1 MLNQPKL
8 LIIGFVWPE
17 PISTAAGT
25 RMMQL
30 IEIFHGFDYRI
41 TFVSASAKTNNSFD
55 LERAGVKTASIK
67 LNHSSFDEFIADL
80 NPQIVM
86 FDRFMTEEQFGWRV
100 TEICPNAIKILD
112 TEDLHF
118 LRKGR
123 QLALKQGTS
132 FDDSFLYNDITKRE
146 IASIY
151 RCDLSL
157 IISEEEMCFL
167 RGEFEINP
175 NLLLY
180 LPFLLKPVTL
190 EQIEALPKFEER
202 SNFVTIGNFRHEPNL
217 DAVLYLKQTI
227 WPLIKAKLPE
237 AELHIYGAY
246 PTEKVL
252 QLNNEKEGFLVKG
265 HVADVNTVMQSS
277 RICLAP
283 LRFGAGLKG
292 KVIDAMKNGTPC
304 IMTSVAA
311 EGIFNLMET
320 DDCVLD
326 NPKDYAKQAVL
337 LYKDPSEWQ
346 FYSNNGFKVIN
357 ERFQKEKFEKV
368 LINTVEN
375 LSSNLARHRYENFIG
390 QLLQHHTVQ
399 SIKYMSKWIEA
410 KQLQNPN

>member
-1 MLNQPKL
+1 MKQPKL

-17 PISTAAGT
+17 PNSTAAGT

-30 IEIFHGFDYRI
+30 IEIFHGFGYHI

-55 LERAGVKTASIK
+55 LERAGIKTASIQ

-80 NPQIVM
+80 DPQIVM

-151 RCDLSL
+151 RSDLSL

-167 RGEFEINP
+167 RGEFDINSD
-175 NLLLY
+175 LLLY
-180 LPFLLKPVTL
+180 LPFILDPINTD
-190 EQIEALPKFEER
+190 QIDVLPKFEER
-202 SNFVTIGNFRHEPNL
+202 SDFVTIGNFRHEPNL
-217 DAVLYLKQTI
+217 DAVLYLKETI

-265 HVADVNTVMQSS
+265 HVADVNTVMQNS

-326 NPKDYAKQAVL
+326 KPKDYAKQAVL

-357 ERFQKEKFEKV
+357 ERFQKEKLEKV

-375 LSSNLARHRYENFIG
+375 LSSNLARHRHENFIG
-390 QLLQHHTVQ
+390 QLLQYHTVQ
-399 SIKYMSKWIEA
+399 STKYMSKWIEA
-410 KQLQNPN
+410 KQIQNPN

>member
-1 MLNQPKL
+1 LIQPNI

-17 PISTAAGT
+17 PDSTAAGR
-25 RMMQL
+25 RMVQL
-30 IEIFHGFDYRI
+30 IETLKNNGYQI
-41 TFVSASAKTNNSFD
+41 TFASASVKTKKSFNLDTVGVQTANIQLNHFSFD
-55 LERAGVKTASIK
+55 
-67 LNHSSFDEFIADL
+67 NFITEL
-80 NPQIVM
+80 NPQIVI
-86 FDRFMTEEQFGWRV
+86 FDRFMTEEQYGWRV
-100 TEICPNAIKILD
+100 TENCPNAIKILD

-123 QLALKQGTS
+123 QIAIKQGKP
-132 FDDSFLYNDITKRE
+132 FDDSFLYNDFTKRE

-167 RGEFEINP
+167 RGEFDINP
-175 NLLLY
+175 ELLFY
-180 LPFLLKPVTL
+180 LPFLLNPVTPA
-190 EQIEALPKFEER
+190 QIKALPKFEKR

-246 PTEKVL
+246 PTESVL
-252 QLNNEKEGFLVKG
+252 QLHNKKEGFLVKG
-265 HVADVNTVMQSS
+265 HAADVDAMMQKS

-311 EGIFNLMET
+311 EGIFNIMET

-326 NPKDYAKQAVL
+326 KPKDYAKQAVL

-357 ERFQKEKFEKV
+357 ERFQKEKFENT
-368 LINTVEN
+368 LINTIEYLFNN
-375 LSSNLARHRYENFIG
+375 LSPHRHENFIG
-390 QLLQHHTVQ
+390 QLLQHHTLQ
-399 SIKYMSKWIEA
+399 STKYMSKWIEA
-410 KQLQNPN
+410 KHIQNPS